1 MALKCPPTIPR
12 PVDMLVHMAKGGFVD
27 LRGGFG
33 GGETILDYL
42 GRTMSSLGFSERK
55 ESERV
60 LEEAIR
66 ESQKKRDGSGG
77 RSWRDAFTG
86 QGMGAASGSKRRQ
99 GMDFPVEPLED
110 MQLCQHLDFSA
121 GKLIFC
127 FLPEL

>member
-1 MALKCPPTIPR
+1 M
-12 PVDMLVHMAKGGFVD
+12 
-27 LRGGFG
+27 
-33 GGETILDYL
+33 DYL

-66 ESQKKRDGSGG
+66 ESQKKRYGSGG
-77 RSWRDAFTG
+77 RSWRDAG

-99 GMDFPVEPLED
+99 GMDFPIEPLEG